1 MPLDSSQL
9 FCALLISIMFS
20 LLIKSIVFPEKRKRL
35 EKTAAE
41 SRKNVTNV
49 RRGSVVKRK
58 SSDTLKTLLELHDVM
73 ELRNLSIVDLQTFNG
88 QFSKLTDRYWREIFR
103 RQNDAHH
110 PDHINVSRLHTPNI
124 ITVLDEHLPQGA
136 IQELT
141 ITGLVPK
148 PFSSRRCEVM
158 RYLRERLSSSPN
170 VELTFQGDQLRITN
184 PALNGDGYSSKETNE

>member
-1 MPLDSSQL
+1 MPLDSSQM
-9 FCALLISIMFS
+9 FCAVLISIMLS
-20 LLIKSIVFPEKRKRL
+20 LFIKSVVFPEKTKRIRK
-35 EKTAAE
+35 TDV
-41 SRKNVTNV
+41 RKNNNNTVNAAMTN
-49 RRGSVVKRK
+49 RK

-73 ELRNLSIVDLQTFNG
+73 ELRNLSMVELQTFNG

-110 PDHINVSRLHTPNI
+110 PDHINVSRLQTSNI
-124 ITVLDEHLPQGA
+124 ITVLDENLPQGA

-170 VELTFQGDQLRITN
+170 VELTFQGDALRITN
-184 PALNGDGYSSKETNE
+184 PENQNSAANKDE

>member
-1 MPLDSSQL
+1 MPLDSSQM
-9 FCALLISIMFS
+9 FCAVLISIMLS
-20 LLIKSIVFPEKRKRL
+20 LFIKSVVFPEKTKRIRK
-35 EKTAAE
+35 TDV
-41 SRKNVTNV
+41 RKNNNTVNAAMTN
-49 RRGSVVKRK
+49 RK

-73 ELRNLSIVDLQTFNG
+73 ELRNLSMVELQTFNG

-110 PDHINVSRLHTPNI
+110 PDHINVSRLQTSNI
-124 ITVLDEHLPQGA
+124 ITVLDENLPQGA

-170 VELTFQGDQLRITN
+170 VELTFQGDALRITN
-184 PALNGDGYSSKETNE
+184 PENQNSSSNKDE

>member
-1 MPLDSSQL
+1 MPLDSSQM
-9 FCALLISIMFS
+9 FCALLISIMLS
-20 LLIKSIVFPEKRKRL
+20 LFIKSVVFPEKRKRIQ
-35 EKTAAE
+35 KTELA
-41 SRKNVTNV
+41 RKNNNTTVNAAMTN
-49 RRGSVVKRK
+49 RRP
-58 SSDTLKTLLELHDVM
+58 LIILHDVM
-73 ELRNLSIVDLQTFNG
+73 ELRNLSMVELQTFNG

-110 PDHINVSRLHTPNI
+110 PDHINVSRLQTSNI
-124 ITVLDEHLPQGA
+124 ITVLDENLPQGA

-170 VELTFQGDQLRITN
+170 VELTFQGDALRITN
-184 PALNGDGYSSKETNE
+184 PENQNSSATNKDE

>member
-1 MPLDSSQL
+1 M
-9 FCALLISIMFS
+9 
-20 LLIKSIVFPEKRKRL
+20 
-35 EKTAAE
+35 
-41 SRKNVTNV
+41 TN
-49 RRGSVVKRK
+49 RK

-73 ELRNLSIVDLQTFNG
+73 ELRNLSMVELQTFNG

-110 PDHINVSRLHTPNI
+110 PDHINVSRLQTSNI
-124 ITVLDEHLPQGA
+124 ITVLDENLPQGA

-170 VELTFQGDQLRITN
+170 VELTFQGDALRITN
-184 PALNGDGYSSKETNE
+184 PENQNSSATNKDE